1 MTKAP
6 GVMREEGKLQPKL
19 LNVGSDKRVSGNGGG
34 GGGGGGADGGWSGEG
49 VEEGCDALSTVW
61 LCRRWNRWRSS
72 QKVLGAI
79 WGSASGDGKR
89 ASHALEAPIDRD
101 FVLGRTPWKK
111 P

>member
-1 MTKAP
+1 MTSAL
-6 GVMREEGKLQPKL
+6 VAMEAVAAVAAVDR
-19 LNVGSDKRVSGNGGG
+19 
-34 GGGGGGADGGWSGEG
+34 GWSGEG

-89 ASHALEAPIDRD
+89 ASHALEAPIDRV
-101 FVLGRTPWKK
+101 FVLGRAPWKN